1 MNKISRYRISIYSED
16 PDTLQNFYRAVL
28 CLPFDRKIDVPDD
41 YGYVFLLSANFE
53 VFIAKHSEITGK
65 TKEKVRH
72 IFDLQVADVEKE
84 FKTILTRYPNLDV
97 VAAPFQAPCS
107 IVATFADP
115 EGNCWQLS
123 ERSREDSCEA

>member
-1 MNKISRYRISIYSED
+1 
-16 PDTLQNFYRAVL
+16 L

-41 YGYVFLLSANFE
+41 YGYVFLLSPNFE
-53 VFIAKHSEITGK
+53 VFIAKHSEISGK

-84 FKTILTRYPNLDV
+84 FKTILARYPNLDV

-107 IVATFADP
+107 IVATFSDP

-123 ERSREDSCEA
+123 ERAREDSCEA